1 MKGKLKFILPL
12 LVIVSLISLACL
24 CAGVK
29 DSMVYYITVDELLDD
44 VPDIYGQKV
53 RVSGTVVHGSI
64 KNELDDSLRFTIAD
78 GKGEIDVEYDGII
91 PDIFTDG
98 VEAVV
103 EGKFSAGNVFE
114 ADLLLAKCPTKYESE
129 EGPYQRKEG

>member
-1 MKGKLKFILPL
+1 MKARLKFIVPL
-12 LVIVSLISLACL
+12 VVIVSLISWLVF
-24 CAGVK
+24 AGVK
-29 DSMVYYITVDELLDD
+29 DSMVYYITVDELLED

-53 RVSGTVVHGSI
+53 RVSGTVVDGSI
-64 KNELDDSLRFTIAD
+64 QNELDDSLRFTIEA
-78 GKGEIDVEYDGII
+78 GEGRLDVEYDGII

-103 EGKFSAGNVFE
+103 EGKFSRNNVFE

-129 EGPYQRKEG
+129 EAPYQKKKG

>member
-1 MKGKLKFILPL
+1 MISW
-12 LVIVSLISLACL
+12 LVF
-24 CAGVK
+24 AGVK
-29 DSMVYYITVDELLDD
+29 DSMVYYITVDELLED

-64 KNELDDSLRFTIAD
+64 QNELDDSLRFTIEA
-78 GKGEIDVEYDGII
+78 GEGRLNVEYDGII

-103 EGKFSAGNVFE
+103 EGKLSSDDVFV
-114 ADLLLAKCPTKYESE
+114 ADLLLAKCPTKYESDE
-129 EGPYQRKEG
+129 APYQRKEG

>member
-1 MKGKLKFILPL
+1 M
-12 LVIVSLISLACL
+12 IVSLISWLVF
-24 CAGVK
+24 AGVK
-29 DSMVYYITVDELLDD
+29 DSMVYYITVDELLED

-64 KNELDDSLRFTIAD
+64 KNELDDSLRFTIAE
-78 GKGEIDVEYDGII
+78 GKGRIDIEYDGII

-103 EGKFSAGNVFE
+103 EGKFSTDNVFDGGF
-114 ADLLLAKCPTKYESE
+114 AACESVPLNTNLKKPLTRE
-129 EGPYQRKEG
+129 KKVNRCLILEV

>member
-1 MKGKLKFILPL
+1 MRARLKFILPL
-12 LVIVSLISLACL
+12 LVIVSLISWLVF
-24 CAGVK
+24 AGVK
-29 DSMVYYITVDELLDD
+29 DSMVYYVTVDELLRD

-64 KNELDDSLRFTIAD
+64 RNELSDSLRFTIEA
-78 GKGEIDVEYDGII
+78 GEGTLDVEYDGIV

-103 EGKFSAGNVFE
+103 EGKLSGDNVFE

-129 EGPYQRKEG
+129 EAPYQRKKG

>member
-1 MKGKLKFILPL
+1 MKARLKFILPL
-12 LVIVSLISLACL
+12 LVIVSLISWLIF
-24 CAGVK
+24 AGVK
-29 DSMVYYITVDELLDD
+29 DSMVYYITVDELLED
-44 VPDIYGQKV
+44 VPDIYGQKI

-64 KNELDDSLRFTIAD
+64 KNDLDDSLRFTIAD
-78 GKGEIDVEYDGII
+78 GRGEIDVEYDGII

-103 EGKFSAGNVFE
+103 EGKLSGDNVFE

-129 EGPYQRKEG
+129 EPPYQRKKG

>member
-12 LVIVSLISLACL
+12 IVILSLISWLVF
-24 CAGVK
+24 AGVK
-29 DSMVYYITVDELLDD
+29 DSMVYYITVDELLED

-64 KNELDDSLRFTIAD
+64 QNELSDSLRFTIEA
-78 GKGEIDVEYDGII
+78 GEGRLDVEYDGII

-103 EGKFSAGNVFE
+103 EGKLSSDNVFV
-114 ADLLLAKCPTKYESE
+114 ADLLLAKCPSKYESDE
-129 EGPYQRKEG
+129 APYQRKKG

>member
-1 MKGKLKFILPL
+1 M
-12 LVIVSLISLACL
+12 IVFLISWLVF
-24 CAGVK
+24 AGVK
-29 DSMVYYITVDELLDD
+29 DSMVYYITVEELLED

-53 RVSGTVVHGSI
+53 RVSGTVVRGSI
-64 KNELDDSLRFTIAD
+64 KNELDDSLRFTMAD
-78 GKGEIDVEYDGII
+78 GRGKIDVEYDGII

-103 EGKFSAGNVFE
+103 EGKFSADNVFE

-129 EGPYQRKEG
+129 EASYKRKEG

>member
-1 MKGKLKFILPL
+1 MRGKLKFILPL
-12 LVIVSLISLACL
+12 FVIVSLISWLVF
-24 CAGVK
+24 AGVK
-29 DSMVYYITVDELLDD
+29 DSMVYYITVDELLED

-64 KNELDDSLRFTIAD
+64 QNELSDSLRFTIEA
-78 GKGEIDVEYDGII
+78 GEGRLDVEYDGII

-103 EGKFSAGNVFE
+103 EGKFSSDNVFM
-114 ADLLLAKCPTKYESE
+114 ADLLLAKCPTKYESDE
-129 EGPYQRKEG
+129 APYQRKKG

>member
-1 MKGKLKFILPL
+1 MPL
-12 LVIVSLISLACL
+12 VVIVSLISWLVF
-24 CAGVK
+24 AGVK
-29 DSMVYYITVDELLDD
+29 DSMVYYITVGELLED

-53 RVSGTVVHGSI
+53 RVSGTVVDGSI
-64 KNELDDSLRFTIAD
+64 QNELDDSLRFTIEA
-78 GKGEIDVEYDGII
+78 GEGRLDVEYDGVI

-103 EGKFSAGNVFE
+103 EGRFSRNNVFE

-129 EGPYQRKEG
+129 EAPYQKKKG

>member
-1 MKGKLKFILPL
+1 MKARLKFIVPL
-12 LVIVSLISLACL
+12 VVIVSLISWLVF
-24 CAGVK
+24 AGVK
-29 DSMVYYITVDELLDD
+29 DSMVYYITVDELLED

-53 RVSGTVVHGSI
+53 RVSGTVVDGSI
-64 KNELDDSLRFTIAD
+64 QNELDDSLRFTIEA
-78 GKGEIDVEYDGII
+78 GEGRLDVEYDGVI

-103 EGKFSAGNVFE
+103 EGKFSRNNVFE

-129 EGPYQRKEG
+129 EAPYQKKKG

>member
-12 LVIVSLISLACL
+12 VVIVSLISWLVF
-24 CAGVK
+24 AGVK
-29 DSMVYYITVDELLDD
+29 DSMVYYITVDELLED

-129 EGPYQRKEG
+129 EVPYQRKEG

>member
-12 LVIVSLISLACL
+12 VVIVSLISWLVF
-24 CAGVK
+24 AGVK
-29 DSMVYYITVDELLDD
+29 DSMVYYITVDELLED

-53 RVSGTVVHGSI
+53 RVSGTVVHDSI

-78 GKGEIDVEYDGII
+78 GKGKIDIEYDGII

-103 EGKFSAGNVFE
+103 EGKFSADNVFE

-129 EGPYQRKEG
+129 VNYSDN

>member
-1 MKGKLKFILPL
+1 M
-12 LVIVSLISLACL
+12 IVSLISWLVF
-24 CAGVK
+24 AGVK
-29 DSMVYYITVDELLDD
+29 DSMVYYITVDELLED

-78 GKGEIDVEYDGII
+78 GRGKIDVEYDGRI

-103 EGKFSAGNVFE
+103 EGRFSTDNVFE

-129 EGPYQRKEG
+129 EVPYQRKEG

>member
-1 MKGKLKFILPL
+1 MPL
-12 LVIVSLISLACL
+12 VVIVSLISWLVF
-24 CAGVK
+24 AGVK
-29 DSMVYYITVDELLDD
+29 DSMVYYITVDELLED

-53 RVSGTVVHGSI
+53 RVSGTVVDGSI
-64 KNELDDSLRFTIAD
+64 QNELDDSLRFTIEA
-78 GKGEIDVEYDGII
+78 GEGTLDVEYDGVI

-103 EGKFSAGNVFE
+103 EGKFSRNNVFE

-129 EGPYQRKEG
+129 EAPYQKKKG

>member
-1 MKGKLKFILPL
+1 LKGKLKFILPL
-12 LVIVSLISLACL
+12 VVIVSLISWLVF
-24 CAGVK
+24 AGVK
-29 DSMVYYITVDELLDD
+29 DSMVYYITVDELLED

>member
-1 MKGKLKFILPL
+1 MRGKLKFILPL
-12 LVIVSLISLACL
+12 LVILSLISWLVF
-24 CAGVK
+24 AGVK
-29 DSMVYYITVDELLDD
+29 DSMVYYITVDELLED

-64 KNELDDSLRFTIAD
+64 QNELSDSLRFTIEA
-78 GKGEIDVEYDGII
+78 GEGRLNVEYDGII

-103 EGKFSAGNVFE
+103 EGKLSSDNVFV
-114 ADLLLAKCPTKYESE
+114 ADLLLAKCPTKYESDE
-129 EGPYQRKEG
+129 APYQRKKG

>member
-1 MKGKLKFILPL
+1 MKDRLKLILPI
-12 LVIVSLISLACL
+12 LVIVSLVSWLVF
-24 CAGVK
+24 AGVK
-29 DSMVYYITVDELLDD
+29 DSMVYYITVDELLEDI
-44 VPDIYGQKV
+44 PDIYGQKI

-78 GKGEIDVEYDGII
+78 GKGEIHVEYDGII

-103 EGKFSAGNVFE
+103 EGKFYAGNIFE

-129 EGPYQRKEG
+129 EGPYERKEG

>member
-1 MKGKLKFILPL
+1 MKDKLKLILPI
-12 LVIVSLISLACL
+12 LVIVSLVSWLVF
-24 CAGVK
+24 AGVK
-29 DSMVYYITVDELLDD
+29 DSMVYYITVDELLEDI
-44 VPDIYGQKV
+44 PDIYGQKI

-64 KNELDDSLRFTIAD
+64 KNEIDDLLRFTIAD
-78 GKGEIDVEYDGII
+78 GQGEIHVEYDGII

-103 EGKFSAGNVFE
+103 EGKFYAGNIFE

-129 EGPYQRKEG
+129 EGPYERKEG

>member
-12 LVIVSLISLACL
+12 FVIVSLISWLVF
-24 CAGVK
+24 AGVK
-29 DSMVYYITVDELLDD
+29 DSMVYYITVDELLED

-64 KNELDDSLRFTIAD
+64 ENELDDSLRFTIAD
-78 GKGEIDVEYDGII
+78 GKGKVDVEYDGVI

-103 EGKFSAGNVFE
+103 EGKFSADNVFV
-114 ADLLLAKCPTKYESE
+114 ADLLLAKCPTKYESDE
-129 EGPYQRKEG
+129 ASYQRKEG

>member
-1 MKGKLKFILPL
+1 M
-12 LVIVSLISLACL
+12 IVSLISWLVF
-24 CAGVK
+24 AGVK
-29 DSMVYYITVDELLDD
+29 DSMVYYITVDELLED

-53 RVSGTVVHGSI
+53 RVSGAVVHGSI

-78 GKGEIDVEYDGII
+78 GKGEIHVEYDGII

-103 EGKFSAGNVFE
+103 EGKFSASNVFQ

-129 EGPYQRKEG
+129 GTSYQKKKG

>member
-1 MKGKLKFILPL
+1 MIL
-12 LVIVSLISLACL
+12 SLISWLVF
-24 CAGVK
+24 AGVK
-29 DSMVYYITVDELLDD
+29 DSMVYYITVDELLED

-64 KNELDDSLRFTIAD
+64 QNELSDSLRFTIEA
-78 GKGEIDVEYDGII
+78 GEGRLDVEYDGII

-103 EGKFSAGNVFE
+103 EGKLSSDNVFV
-114 ADLLLAKCPTKYESE
+114 ADLLLAKCPTKYESDE
-129 EGPYQRKEG
+129 APYQRKKG

>member
-1 MKGKLKFILPL
+1 MRGKLKFILPL
-12 LVIVSLISLACL
+12 FVILSLISWLVF
-24 CAGVK
+24 AGVK
-29 DSMVYYITVDELLDD
+29 DSMVYYITVDELLED

-64 KNELDDSLRFTIAD
+64 QNELSDSLRFTIEA
-78 GKGEIDVEYDGII
+78 GEGRLDVEYDGII

-103 EGKFSAGNVFE
+103 EGKFSSDNVFV
-114 ADLLLAKCPTKYESE
+114 ADLLLAKCPTKYESDE
-129 EGPYQRKEG
+129 APYQRKKG

>member
-1 MKGKLKFILPL
+1 MRGKLKFILPL
-12 LVIVSLISLACL
+12 FVILSLISWLVF
-24 CAGVK
+24 AGVK
-29 DSMVYYITVDELLDD
+29 DSMVYYITVDELLED

-64 KNELDDSLRFTIAD
+64 QNELSDSLRFTIEA
-78 GKGEIDVEYDGII
+78 GEGRLDVEYDGII

-103 EGKFSAGNVFE
+103 EGKFSSDNVFV
-114 ADLLLAKCPTKYESE
+114 ADLLLAKCPTKYESDE
-129 EGPYQRKEG
+129 APYQRKEG

>member
-1 MKGKLKFILPL
+1 M
-12 LVIVSLISLACL
+12 VIVSLISWLVF
-24 CAGVK
+24 AGVK
-29 DSMVYYITVDELLDD
+29 DSMVYYITVDELLED

-64 KNELDDSLRFTIAD
+64 KNDLDDSLRFTIAD
-78 GKGEIDVEYDGII
+78 GRGEIDVEYDGII

-103 EGKFSAGNVFE
+103 EGKLSGDNVFE

-129 EGPYQRKEG
+129 EPPYQRKKG

>member
-12 LVIVSLISLACL
+12 LVIVSLISWLVF
-24 CAGVK
+24 AGVK
-29 DSMVYYITVDELLDD
+29 DSMVYYITVDELLED

-103 EGKFSAGNVFE
+103 EGKFSADNVFE

>member
-1 MKGKLKFILPL
+1 MKARLKFILPL
-12 LVIVSLISLACL
+12 VVIVSLISWLVF
-24 CAGVK
+24 AGVR
-29 DSMVYYITVDELLDD
+29 DSMVYYVTVDELLED

-53 RVSGTVVHGSI
+53 RVSGTVVSGSI
-64 KNELDDSLRFTIAD
+64 QNELDDSLRFTIEA
-78 GKGEIDVEYDGII
+78 GEGRLDVEYDGII

-103 EGKFSAGNVFE
+103 EGRLSGDNVFT

-129 EGPYQRKEG
+129 EAPYQRKKG

>member
-1 MKGKLKFILPL
+1 M
-12 LVIVSLISLACL
+12 IVSLISWLIF
-24 CAGVK
+24 AGVK
-29 DSMVYYITVDELLDD
+29 DSMVYYITVDELLED

-64 KNELDDSLRFTIAD
+64 QNELSDSLRFTIEA
-78 GKGEIDVEYDGII
+78 GEGRLDVEYDGII

-103 EGKFSAGNVFE
+103 EGKLSSDNVFV
-114 ADLLLAKCPTKYESE
+114 ADLLLAKCPTKYESDE
-129 EGPYQRKEG
+129 APYQRKKG